1 MALLGPRQAGKTTL
15 ALEIARSRDAL
26 YLDLELPE
34 DRRRLTDPAA
44 FLEAFRDRL
53 VILGKIH
60 RAPDLFAPLRE
71 IIDRGRRSGE
81 ANGRFLILGSASFL
95 LLRQSESLAGRLGRV
110 ELSPFGILEVPN
122 EAGTRR
128 RLWIRGGLPL
138 AFLAESDADSFR
150 WRRKLLFAY
159 CERDLPAF
167 GSRVRPAVLND
178 LLTMLAHT
186 QGAPVNL
193 SRLASS
199 LSLAVPTVRRAIALL
214 TGLHLLRIVRPYLRN
229 PGKRL
234 MKSPRT
240 YVRDSGLLHALLGV
254 RDFHGVTGHPVL
266 GASWEGFVMENLLVV
281 APCGTRASWYRTR
294 GGAELDLVLEI
305 PGHPAPWG
313 VEIKYG
319 QTPRVSR
326 GFHAAVEDIR
336 PERTFVVHSGEK
348 RYPLRAGVEAIG
360 LRELA
365 TLLAEA

>member
-15 ALEIARSRDAL
+15 ALEIARHRKAL

-34 DRRRLTDPAA
+34 DRQRLTDPTA
-44 FLEAFRDRL
+44 FLETFRDRL
-53 VILGKIH
+53 VILDEIH
-60 RAPDLFAPLRE
+60 RAPDLFAPLRG
-71 IIDRGRRSGE
+71 IIDRGRTTGR

-95 LLRQSESLAGRLGRV
+95 LLKQSESLAGRLGRV
-110 ELSPFGILEVPN
+110 ELSPFGVLEVPP
-122 EAGTRR
+122 ETRR

-150 WRRKLLFAY
+150 WRRELLLAY

-167 GSRVRPAVLND
+167 GSRVPPAVLND

-199 LSLAVPTVRRAIALL
+199 LSLAAPTVRRAIELL
-214 TGLHLLRIVRPYLRN
+214 TGLHLLRIVRPYPRN

-281 APCGTRASWYRTR
+281 APFGTRASWYRTR

-326 GFHAAVEDIR
+326 GFYAAVEDIR
-336 PERTFVVHSGEK
+336 PERTFVVHSGDQ
-348 RYPLRAGVEAIG
+348 RYSLRAGVEAIG